1 MMVRVL
7 EEWDGRCEGVL
18 GELEMKVREVRRKAG
33 ERRRREEAYEG
44 VVMERGGEEGKVGGT
59 KREGEGE
66 EGRRGKRGGKR

>member
-44 VVMERGGEEGKVGGT
+44 VVVERGGEEGKVGGT
-59 KREGEGE
+59 
-66 EGRRGKRGGKR
+66 